1 MGARFD
7 DLAERAAAWMRADPD
22 PATAAEMRALV
33 LARAETELAERLGG
47 RLEFGTAG
55 LRGLLGAGPRRMNR
69 AVVRQTTAGLARY
82 LLAQVPNARRRG
94 VVVGRD
100 ARRQSPEFAQDAAA
114 VLAAHGIPALVLPG
128 VVPTPLV
135 AFACL
140 KLAAAAGIMVTA
152 SHNPP
157 EYSGYKVYW
166 SNAAQIIP
174 PHDRGIA
181 AEIDRSGSA
190 SEVPLLDPVEA
201 RSKGLMRELGE
212 EIERGYL
219 NSVLA
224 LQLHAGSGRDLRI
237 VYTALHGV
245 GGRLVTT
252 ALSEAGFTDV
262 HVVRA
267 QHDPDGTFPTVRFP
281 NPEEAGA
288 LDLALALAAEVKA
301 DLILANDPDA
311 DRLAVVARARGG
323 ELRAM
328 TGNEIGVLLGH
339 DRLAHGR
346 SDTVRPLV
354 VTTIASSAQLGGVA
368 EALGACYAETL
379 TGFKWI
385 ANRALEIEASDSAEF
400 VFGYEEA
407 LGYCVGRAVRD
418 KDGIGAALAFADLAA
433 WCRARGLSVS
443 EHLAELQ
450 RRHGLYLTALRTFV
464 FPGLEGARTIDAVM
478 EGFRSDPPTI
488 IGGLQVAV
496 RKDYLRRVSA
506 SGDRDEPLDL
516 PSSNVLAFLLDGGSR
531 VTLRPS
537 GTEPKIKYYFELR
550 ETVDRG
556 EGMEAASKRGEARL
570 AALIA
575 DVLDL
580 ARARGQPR

>member
-22 PATAAEMRALV
+22 PATAAEMQALV

-55 LRGLLGAGPRRMNR
+55 LRGVLGAGPRRMNR

-82 LLAQVPNARRRG
+82 LLAQLPDARCRG

-100 ARRQSPEFAQDAAA
+100 ARHQSPEFAQDAAA

-140 KLAAAAGIMVTA
+140 KLGAAAGIMVTA

-166 SNAAQIIP
+166 SNAAQIVP

-181 AEIDRSGSA
+181 AEIDRSGPA
-190 SEVPLLDPVEA
+190 SEIPLVDPEQA
-201 RSKGLMRELGE
+201 RAEGLMSELGE
-212 EIERGYL
+212 EIERGYVD
-219 NSVLA
+219 SVLA
-224 LQLHAGSGRDLRI
+224 LQLHAGSGREIRI

-245 GGRLVTT
+245 GGRLVTR

-288 LDLALALAAEVKA
+288 LDLALALAEEVKA

-311 DRLAVVARARGG
+311 DRLAVVARTRSG
-323 ELRAM
+323 EMRAM
-328 TGNEIGVLLGH
+328 TGNEVGVLLGN
-339 DRLAHGR
+339 DRLAHRRRGAA
-346 SDTVRPLV
+346 RPLV
-354 VTTIASSAQLGGVA
+354 VTTIASSAQLGRVAGV
-368 EALGACYAETL
+368 LGARYAETL

-385 ANRALEIEASDSAEF
+385 ANRALEIEASEGAEF
-400 VFGYEEA
+400 AFGYEEA

-418 KDGIGAALAFADLAA
+418 KDGISAALAFADLAA
-433 WCRARGLSVS
+433 WCRGRGLTVF
-443 EHLAELQ
+443 EHLAEVQ
-450 RRHGLYLTALRTFV
+450 RQHGLYLTALRTFV
-464 FPGLEGARTIDAVM
+464 FPGLEGARTIEAVM
-478 EGFRSDPPTI
+478 EGFRSDPPAI
-488 IGGLQVAV
+488 IGDLEVAV
-496 RKDYLRRVSA
+496 RKDYLRRVS
-506 SGDRDEPLDL
+506 SSRDCDEPLDL
-516 PSSNVLAFLLDGGSR
+516 PASNVLAYLLEGGSR

-550 ETVDRG
+550 ETVGDG
-556 EGMEAASKRGEARL
+556 EETGAAVARGEARL
-570 AALIA
+570 AVLVA
-575 DVLDL
+575 DALDL
-580 ARARGQPR
+580 ARARGQPK